1 MVHDILACGNE
12 DYHMCKERVSD
23 LLDSNGPVGISNDR
37 KVDGDLVLTV
47 GHNIIQPFVVA
58 VHLDRST
65 NF

>member
-47 GHNIIQPFVVA
+47 GHNII
-58 VHLDRST
+58 
-65 NF
+65 